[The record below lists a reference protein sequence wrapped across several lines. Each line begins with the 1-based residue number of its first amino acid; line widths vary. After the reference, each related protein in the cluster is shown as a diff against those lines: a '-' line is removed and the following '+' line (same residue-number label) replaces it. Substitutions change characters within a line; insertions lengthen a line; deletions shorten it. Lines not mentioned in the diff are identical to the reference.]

1 MKSIISIDD
10 EWNEYISFQKS
21 GNDGMRKTSSN
32 KKGGVFASPNTCSDA
47 ETFTEQPV
55 SVSDTLSRGA
65 VAPNSSYPLN
75 VQTPTTLLDNV
86 SGSFQSDSNHKKK
99 TVDVGCGKNL
109 ETAVP
114 KTFANVNQTPSLP
127 LRSSVAHLRL
137 CSGSLQTPS
146 TVNKQPSSVISQGN
160 DPNGDFTNLL
170 SNISNTFPKIEIHT
184 EIVDENIPKCDDL
197 YISTKTKVLFLNQ
210 EIDIQ
215 QIYWKIPVVE
225 YWKPVSGVVK
235 KQMKIVS
242 KNPEEYAEY
251 RAKLDGIYYYT
262 ENIIKQIDNPA
273 ARRIKFKDE
282 RKITIGISKKDIMNC
297 RGKVKNAFYNCFA
310 IILRFE
316 YDGAFRE
323 IHVKVFNT
331 GKLEIPGIL
340 NTRLFDIVKGMIL
353 NMLQPHIDGLVDFV
367 ENEKDDNVLINS
379 NFNCGYYINR
389 DKLHQILRSDKYGIE
404 AAYDPCSYP
413 GVKCK
418 FYFNNEIG
426 FREMNGPDG
435 PTDSITLQDEM
446 FHVQNGKINL
456 LDRSMKMSEL
466 IDNKKYTEVSFM
478 IFRTGSGL
486 IVGNC
491 SEKILRYIFTFIRNI
506 LSVEY
511 PNISVG
517 NEEIVTKIK
526 KTKLRK
532 KTIMVSQNYYDATII
547 DKIHR
552 TGHVL
557 NMPSPY
563 TPFSV

>member
-1 MKSIISIDD
+1 MKSDISIDD

-21 GNDGMRKTSSN
+21 GNDGTRKTSSN
-32 KKGGVFASPNTCSDA
+32 KKCSDINIRVESNNTHKSVNEHISGNFP
-47 ETFTEQPV
+47 ETEVTALHGKLLNSVAGAKKFNGEQPDISKIQETVLV
-55 SVSDTLSRGA
+55 SKKQKPFDQVHLTERT
-65 VAPNSSYPLN
+65 VNEPPSS
-75 VQTPTTLLDNV
+75 TR
-86 SGSFQSDSNHKKK
+86 
-99 TVDVGCGKNL
+99 
-109 ETAVP
+109 ETATIVSENLQINNMKVP
-114 KTFANVNQTPSLP
+114 N
-127 LRSSVAHLRL
+127 
-137 CSGSLQTPS
+137 
-146 TVNKQPSSVISQGN
+146 I
-160 DPNGDFTNLL
+160 DFTNLL
-170 SNISNTFPKIEIHT
+170 SNVSDTFPKIQIHT
-184 EIVDENIPKCDDL
+184 EMVDENIPKCDDL

-242 KNPEEYAEY
+242 KNLEEYAEY

-353 NMLQPHIDGLVDFV
+353 HMLQPHIDGLVDFV

-426 FREMNGPDG
+426 FREMNDSDG
-435 PTDSITLQDEM
+435 PTDSVSLQDEM
-446 FHVQNGKINL
+446 FRVQNGKINL

-517 NEEIVTKIK
+517 NEDVVAKTK

-552 TGHVL
+552 TDHLL
-557 NMPSPY
+557 NAPSPY
-563 TPFSV
+563 APFRT